1 MTSIKSNFSSNL
13 QQLRTTKGILPKDL
27 SNQTGIRE
35 ETLSY
40 YEFGI
45 RLPKSI
51 DNLLKISEKLQVST
65 DYLLKKDTSVKF
77 ISMGANVNFNKANFA
92 NKLRSRRKSFPYTQQ
107 EIAELANMDVRT
119 YQYYESNNVKR
130 KPSCEYL
137 VQLSIALKI
146 SIEELIK

>member
-1 MTSIKSNFSSNL
+1 
-13 QQLRTTKGILPKDL
+13 
-27 SNQTGIRE
+27 
-35 ETLSY
+35 
-40 YEFGI
+40 
-45 RLPKSI
+45 
-51 DNLLKISEKLQVST
+51 
-65 DYLLKKDTSVKF
+65 
-77 ISMGANVNFNKANFA
+77 MGANVNFNKANFA
-92 NKLRSRRKSFPYTQQ
+92 NKLRNRRKSFPYTQQ